1 MHSTKIMLVT
11 AITVLAGAFTA
22 LAAPLNFNEVS
33 LWVRA
38 KETDK
43 SILNEVKERK
53 LVKAL
58 TPQQESTL
66 KSQGASDSLIQSLRS
81 STLIASSTD
90 IAATETKTTAPKIA
104 RAPEPDRESPSE
116 NLQVFDVTAGHPIN
130 LSQWGGP
137 DYEFAFNIYRYAG
150 ENIIEPVIV
159 DPIRT
164 YTDVAHYVAVLGT
177 GPRTAVPY
185 FRGGKHLT
193 PYLGGDLKD
202 DSHMIG
208 DYIAV
213 SSHSTT
219 RSMSIDRKH
228 PVVFNGSPYT
238 LYPIYGAGGTE
249 LYYIGRGSDSVK
261 LAVRGASR

>member
-1 MHSTKIMLVT
+1 MHSTKIILIT
-11 AITVLAGAFTA
+11 AITVLAGAFSA
-22 LAAPLNFNEVS
+22 LAAPVNFNEVS

-43 SILNEVKERK
+43 SILNELKERK
-53 LVKAL
+53 LAKAL

-66 KSQGASDSLIQSLRS
+66 KSQGASDSLVQSLRNS
-81 STLIASSTD
+81 ALVASSAEV
-90 IAATETKTTAPKIA
+90 AAAETKAPAPKTASI
-104 RAPEPDRESPSE
+104 PEPDRGNGME
-116 NLQVFDVTAGHPIN
+116 NLEIVEVTAGHPIN

-150 ENIIEPVIV
+150 ENIIEPVLV
-159 DPIRT
+159 DTVRT
-164 YTDVAHYVAVLGT
+164 YTDVAHYVGVLGT

-185 FRGGKHLT
+185 FRGGKRLM

-202 DSHMIG
+202 DSYMIG

-213 SSHSTT
+213 SSHSAS
-219 RSMSIDRKH
+219 RGMSIDRRH
-228 PVVFNGSPYT
+228 PVVFKGSPYT

-249 LYYIGRGSDSVK
+249 LYYIGHTSDSVK
-261 LAVRGASR
+261 LAVRVASR